1 MTASIPNGFSQE
13 QLQELMNR
21 AAERDLERLA
31 KAQDGPYNG
40 LTRDQICDHA
50 DQAIDAIN
58 EINGNALVHKIVV
71 LNIINNYIDW
81 HNACAFRLIDEGNHL
96 EAAGWLR
103 DAGKFQ
109 SIMNLLT
116 TVGVHPLDFTTTWYE
131 ADDE

>member
-21 AAERDLERLA
+21 AVERDLEQLA
-31 KAQDGPYNG
+31 KAQDGPYG
-40 LTRDQICDHA
+40 GFTRDQICDDA
-50 DQAIDAIN
+50 DRAIDAIN

-81 HNACAFRLIDEGNHL
+81 HNACADRLLQEGSRK

-109 SIMNLLT
+109 AIMNLLT
-116 TVGVHPLDFTTTWYE
+116 SVGVHPLDFTTTWYE